1 MTFLGIVELQLS
13 EAMKFLKEQGNIKVK
28 APAATVSG
36 LNWTLATQ
44 L

>member
-13 EAMKFLKEQGNIKVK
+13 WAMKFLREQGNKKVK
-28 APAATVSG
+28 VPTATVSG
-36 LNWTLATQ
+36 LNWILATQ